1 MKVNNGQYTM
11 KALADRIFAIEDEL
25 TQYWL
30 DNGKVGITDEAVQL
44 DFRTRIE
51 EASFGRNTVRY
62 DNNGQPSI
70 LVKFLPDEKSKLSY
84 LFGDS
89 TAGIHPAF
97 IIDGVAKPWYRGKY
111 QMGRVGGTNY
121 PVCLRGLEPWYTI
134 TYTAAQLAVTDKG
147 NGYGLPTLQMEA
159 FIALAA
165 ARNGFDIGGNTQ
177 YGRFY
182 YGQDEIG
189 VAAGYYSGNNY
200 LHTLGGSGPLSW
212 SHDGT
217 PFGCFDIV
225 GNTWT
230 WTGAMRTVNGEIQT
244 FPNNNGAGSLRTP
257 TAHGAGSASWK
268 AIDVDGN
275 LVNPEASLSLWADST
290 SYVENEAIMHNG
302 VRYVALNDHT
312 SDSTTEPGVGGAWE
326 TDWVRKGTLHYA
338 YVNSVV
344 VMTDHAEGLSDTS
357 RSIVFGNLT
366 ADIPVPT
373 IAYALGLFPKY
384 PGQRGYL
391 YVRDAERL
399 PIRGGNYESTNDA
412 GPAALFLGNGRSS
425 SSSTRGAGLA
435 YNGS

>member
-11 KALADRIFAIEDEL
+11 QELADQLFTIEDEL

-62 DNNGQPSI
+62 DDNGQPSI

-121 PVCLRGLEPWYTI
+121 PVCLRGLEPWYNI

-165 ARNGFDIGGNTQ
+165 ARNGFDIGGNTY
-177 YGRFY
+177 YGKFY
-182 YGQDEIG
+182 YATDEVG
-189 VAAGYYSGNNY
+189 VAAGMYSGNNY
-200 LHTLGGSGPLSW
+200 RHTLGGSGPLSW

-275 LVNPEASLSLWADST
+275 FVDPEASLPLWADST
-290 SYVENEAIMHNG
+290 SYTEDEAIMHNG
-302 VRYVALNDHT
+302 IRYVALTNHT
-312 SDSTTEPGVGGAWE
+312 SDSVSEPGVGGGWQS
-326 TDWVRKGTLHYA
+326 TWVRKGTLHYA

-344 VMTDHAEGLSDTS
+344 VMTDHAEGLTEDS
-357 RSIVFGNLT
+357 RSIAFGSLT
-366 ADIPVPT
+366 ADIAVPT
-373 IAYALGLFPKY
+373 IAYALGLSPKY
-384 PGQRGYL
+384 TSQRGTL
-391 YVRDAERL
+391 YARSGERMAL
-399 PIRGGNYESTNDA
+399 RGGYFENPHIA
-412 GPAALFLGNGRSS
+412 GPAAMFLHYARGDSFNSF
-425 SSSTRGAGLA
+425 GAGLA
-435 YNGS
+435 YSGD